1 MLFVSS
7 IWEAQYATQHKRS
20 ISRSLDTLPHSVAS
34 VSAPPKSTCHPGNPP
49 SSLFRLWC
57 VQYDDS
63 DLSSDDEEVEM
74 DVAEAKTD
82 GTFR

>member
-1 MLFVSS
+1 
-7 IWEAQYATQHKRS
+7 
-20 ISRSLDTLPHSVAS
+20 
-34 VSAPPKSTCHPGNPP
+34 
-49 SSLFRLWC
+49 

-82 GTFR
+82 GTEM

>member
-1 MLFVSS
+1 
-7 IWEAQYATQHKRS
+7 
-20 ISRSLDTLPHSVAS
+20 
-34 VSAPPKSTCHPGNPP
+34 
-49 SSLFRLWC
+49 

-82 GTFR
+82 GTYIVLYIYYII